1 MMIEILKKGLTR
13 FNVWIA
19 CIAAVTVGGISAIV
33 MGFLEGHEVTFN
45 TSSGVPWGIL
55 ISTYVFFVVSSTGMC
70 LVSSLGHVLGMEKF
84 EPLGRRAILLAIVL
98 LLSGFLVIASDLE
111 RPWLMVLYIFI
122 TPNPTSAI
130 WWMGTLYGL
139 YLVFMTVEFFF
150 LCRVE
155 ILRRFEASSGAI
167 MAFHKAFLVGIRR
180 VSLDTIKSNL
190 KLARLSGA
198 AAVISALAAHSTLG
212 AVFGFIGSRS
222 IWHGPYLPI
231 YFILS
236 AFVSGAAILI
246 MSLVLSYKSG
256 GQELTL
262 KIKEVVQSLGQ
273 LLLLFLVIFLF
284 FTIWKLI
291 TAQYGRI
298 PEEFDS
304 VMLLINGPLSVLFWV
319 GEILLG
325 ILIPI
330 VILVYTRAQRYWA
343 ATVAALLVIVGM
355 FVARYDFVVAGQLVP
370 IIGRDGL
377 WQYTPSVIE
386 TLSVLGALS
395 LCLLLYSLGS
405 RLFPLEE
412 TTKREEMPGLTQIAA
427 QEDRGRIRA

>member
-1 MMIEILKKGLTR
+1 MMTAILKKGLTR

-19 CIAAVTVGGISAIV
+19 LLAAVTIVGISAIV
-33 MGFLEGHEVTFN
+33 SGFLRGHEVTFN
-45 TSSGVPWGIL
+45 TGTGVPWGIL
-55 ISTYVFFVVSSTGMC
+55 ISAYVFFVVSSTGMC
-70 LVSSLGHVLGMEKF
+70 LVSSLGHVFGMEKF

-111 RPWLMVLYIFI
+111 RPWLMVLYVFI

-139 YLVFMTVEFFF
+139 YLVFMILEFFF

-155 ILRRFEASSGAI
+155 ILRRLEASSGAI
-167 MAFHKAFLVGIRR
+167 TAFHKALLVGIRK
-180 VSLDTIKSNL
+180 VSPDALKSNL
-190 KLARLSGA
+190 KLARLSGSA
-198 AAVISALAAHSTLG
+198 GVISALAAHSTLG
-212 AVFGFIGSRS
+212 AVFGFIGSRAL
-222 IWHGPYLPI
+222 WHGPYLPV

-236 AFVSGAAILI
+236 AFVSGSAILI
-246 MSLVLSYKSG
+246 LSLVLSYKAR
-256 GQELTL
+256 GQEPAPE
-262 KIKEVVQSLGQ
+262 IKEIIPSLGQ
-273 LLLLFLVIFLF
+273 LLLLFLGIFLF
-284 FTIWKLI
+284 LTVWKLI

-304 VMLLINGPLSVLFWV
+304 VMLLINGPLAVSFWV

-325 ILIPI
+325 ILAP
-330 VILVYTRAQRYWA
+330 VFILVYTRVQRVWGITA
-343 ATVAALLVIVGM
+343 ASLLVIVGM

-370 IIGRDGL
+370 IVGRDGL

-386 TLSVLGALS
+386 ILSVLGALS

-412 TTKREEMPGLTQIAA
+412 SAMLFKPGEKAEIPRVASS
-427 QEDRGRIRA
+427 